1 MTLARAGVL
10 PYSLK
15 PMDRRYLALVLVG
28 LALVALIRFGR
39 GEGSTRASVTGA
51 PLAEGVGR
59 SELAARSTPAAP
71 IADAERE
78 RARQLLREAGGTVYL
93 DAMLLASD
101 SMVRRWEVPAEGMLR
116 VAYLGSDVPGW
127 TPELLDISRD
137 ALARWEGVGL
147 PFRFVETLDTT
158 GAHLVIRWIPGFAI
172 DRTGQAD
179 VHWDARGRI
188 LHADIQLAL
197 SDPAGRPLPPE
208 GLRAVVLHEVGHAL
222 GLPHSDDG
230 KDLMYP
236 TTSRAVLTARDSAS
250 MRLLYRLPLVSLR

>member
-1 MTLARAGVL
+1 
-10 PYSLK
+10 
-15 PMDRRYLALVLVG
+15 MDRRFWALVVVG
-28 LALVALIRFGR
+28 IALFAFVRLGR
-39 GEGSTRASVTGA
+39 GGRDAA
-51 PLAEGVGR
+51 PPVAD
-59 SELAARSTPAAP
+59 AP
-71 IADAERE
+71 IADEIGRTEHAARSVPGDAVPDPEIE
-78 RARQLLREAGGTVYL
+78 QARQLLREAGGTVYL
-93 DAMLLASD
+93 NAMLLASD
-101 SMVRRWEVPAEGMLR
+101 SAIRRWAVPEEGTLR

-127 TPELLDISRD
+127 SAGLLDISRD
-137 ALARWEGVGL
+137 ALTEWEGVGL
-147 PFRFVETLDTT
+147 PFRFVETLDTA

-179 VHWDARGRI
+179 VHWDSRGRI

-222 GLPHSDDG
+222 GLPHSDNG

-236 TTSRAVLTARDSAS
+236 ITSRAVLTSRDSAS

>member
-1 MTLARAGVL
+1 
-10 PYSLK
+10 
-15 PMDRRYLALVLVG
+15 MDRRLWALVVVG
-28 LALVALIRFGR
+28 FALVALVRFGGGGR
-39 GEGSTRASVTGA
+39 A
-51 PLAEGVGR
+51 PLPTIVDAPPVESIGR
-59 SELAARSTPAAP
+59 TEHAARSASTDKGPDP
-71 IADAERE
+71 EIEQ
-78 RARQLLREAGGTVYL
+78 ARQLLREARGTVYL

-101 SMVRRWEVPAEGMLR
+101 SVVRRWVVPSEGTLR

-127 TPELLDISRD
+127 SAELLEISRE
-137 ALARWEGVGL
+137 ALTQWEGVGL

-158 GAHLVIRWIPGFAI
+158 GADLVIRWIPGFAI

-179 VHWDARGRI
+179 VQWDSRGRI
-188 LHADIQLAL
+188 LHVDIQLAL

-236 TTSRAVLTARDSAS
+236 TTSRAMITARDSAS
-250 MRLLYRLPLVSLR
+250 MRLLYRLPVISLR

>member
-1 MTLARAGVL
+1 
-10 PYSLK
+10 
-15 PMDRRYLALVLVG
+15 MDRRLLALVLVG
-28 LALVALIRFGR
+28 LAPVALVRFGR
-39 GEGSTRASVTGA
+39 EGGTTRMSVTDA
-51 PLAEGVGR
+51 PLTESVGR
-59 SELAARSTPAAP
+59 SEHAARSAP
-71 IADAERE
+71 VARIPDPEIE
-78 RARQLLREAGGTVYL
+78 QARQLIREAGRTVYL
-93 DAMLLASD
+93 DSMLLASD
-101 SMVRRWEVPAEGMLR
+101 SVIRRWVVPAEGTLR

-127 TPELLDISRD
+127 SPELLDISRD

-158 GAHLVIRWIPGFAI
+158 GAHLIIRWISGFAI

-179 VHWDARGRI
+179 VQWDSRGRI

-236 TTSRAVLTARDSAS
+236 TTSRAVLTSRDSAS
-250 MRLLYRLPLVSLR
+250 MRLLYRLPVVSLR

>member
-1 MTLARAGVL
+1 
-10 PYSLK
+10 
-15 PMDRRYLALVLVG
+15 MDRRLWAVVVVG
-28 LALVALIRFGR
+28 LALVAFFRLGR
-39 GEGSTRASVTGA
+39 GGGPAIPTGPDMAIGGS
-51 PLAEGVGR
+51 VGR
-59 SELAARSTPAAP
+59 TEHAARSAP
-71 IADAERE
+71 IDKRPDPEVDQ
-78 RARQLLREAGGTVYL
+78 ARQLLRDAGGTVYL

-101 SMVRRWEVPAEGMLR
+101 SVVRRWVVPPEGTLR

-127 TPELLDISRD
+127 STELLDISRD

-158 GAHLVIRWIPGFAI
+158 GADLVIRWIPGFAI

-179 VHWDARGRI
+179 VHWDSRGRI
-188 LHADIQLAL
+188 LRADIQLAL
-197 SDPAGRPLPPE
+197 SDPSGRPLPPE

-236 TTSRAVLTARDSAS
+236 TTSRAVITSRDSAS
-250 MRLLYRLPLVSLR
+250 MRLLYQLPVISLR